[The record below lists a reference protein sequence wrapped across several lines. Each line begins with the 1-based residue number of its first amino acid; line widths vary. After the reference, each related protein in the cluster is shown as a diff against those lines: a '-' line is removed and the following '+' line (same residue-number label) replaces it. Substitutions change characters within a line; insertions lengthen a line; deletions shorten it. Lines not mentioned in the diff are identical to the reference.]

1 MTALHNEII
10 CFQDGKVVAIQC
22 IDNWTLKQINEFMAI
37 QQEFYPERDCRLK
50 RNLKNERQA
59 NETSK

>member
-1 MTALHNEII
+1 MTVLHNEII
-10 CFQDGKVVAIQC
+10 CFEGGRIVAIQYV
-22 IDNWTLKQINEFMAI
+22 DGWTLNQINEFMAI

-59 NETSK
+59 NDTGK